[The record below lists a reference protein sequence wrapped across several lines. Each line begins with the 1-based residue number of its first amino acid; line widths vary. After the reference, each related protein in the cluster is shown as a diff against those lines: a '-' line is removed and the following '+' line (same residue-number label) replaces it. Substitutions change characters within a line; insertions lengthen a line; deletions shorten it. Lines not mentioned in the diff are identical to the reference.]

1 MFSIPLFHVLSLDD
15 KRVDSGSNTT
25 TIAGINIR
33 SPTSAVID
41 AEEINNPREKT
52 CWNEEKSN
60 PTADKKRTAVVE
72 TRARDV
78 L

>member
-1 MFSIPLFHVLSLDD
+1 LFRILSLDD
-15 KRVDSGSNTT
+15 NREDSGLNVI

-33 SPTSAVID
+33 SPASATID
-41 AEEINNPREKT
+41 AEEINNPREKI

-60 PTADKKRTAVVE
+60 PAADKKRTAVVE

>member
-1 MFSIPLFHVLSLDD
+1 
-15 KRVDSGSNTT
+15 
-25 TIAGINIR
+25 AGINIR

-60 PTADKKRTAVVE
+60 PTADKKRTPDGHPKSPS
-72 TRARDV
+72 RGHFKIPHLRIPRIGCNC
-78 L
+78 

>member
-1 MFSIPLFHVLSLDD
+1 MFKGLNV
-15 KRVDSGSNTT
+15 RTA
-25 TIAGINIR
+25 AGINIR
-33 SPTSAVID
+33 SPISAMMD
-41 AEEINNPREKT
+41 ADEINNPREKT

-60 PTADKKRTAVVE
+60 PKEDKKRTAVVE